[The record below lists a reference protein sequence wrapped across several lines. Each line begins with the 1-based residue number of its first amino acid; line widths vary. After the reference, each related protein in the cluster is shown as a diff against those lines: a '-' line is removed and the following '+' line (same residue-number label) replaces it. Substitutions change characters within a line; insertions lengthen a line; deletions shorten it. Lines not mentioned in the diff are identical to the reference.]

1 MDRKA
6 LEKKLTETR
15 QAATQIKDS
24 LRYLSTRLIYYA
36 DVLSG
41 DTGETL
47 DAKSLDCIHMINKL
61 SEEYLERLEN
71 YNDALR
77 DIEWLK
83 EDIYFLENE

>member
-1 MDRKA
+1 MDRKT
-6 LEKKLTETR
+6 LEEKLAEAK

-24 LRYLSTRLIYYA
+24 LYPLARQIVYYA

-41 DTGETL
+41 DTGEIL
-47 DAKSLDCIHMINKL
+47 DAKSLDCIHMVNKL

-71 YNDALR
+71 YDDTLR
-77 DIEWLK
+77 DIEFIK